1 MDLSQPA
8 VLVTHQVNVT
18 GFTGV
23 YPSSGEM
30 VVVRRNMDGSFE
42 TVGMIDPRRTR

>member
-1 MDLSQPA
+1 V

-30 VVVRRNMDGSFE
+30 VVVRREPDGSFK
-42 TVGMIDPRRTR
+42 TVGTIDPRSTR